1 MDDFS
6 RFKPICVAVLKTPS
20 VEKINDLKLL
30 IDQSEAGSLDQLQE
44 YILFPLFIITSNG
57 SVRYNP

>member
-30 IDQSEAGSLDQLQE
+30 VDESEPSSLDQLQE
-44 YILFPLFIITSNG
+44 YILFPLYIITSNG
-57 SVRYNP
+57 PKRYDP